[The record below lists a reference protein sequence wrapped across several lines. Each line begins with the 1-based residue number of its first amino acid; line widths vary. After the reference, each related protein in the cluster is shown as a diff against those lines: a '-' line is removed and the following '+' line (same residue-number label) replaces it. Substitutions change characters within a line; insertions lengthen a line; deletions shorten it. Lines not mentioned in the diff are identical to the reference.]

1 VADLIA
7 FLRARLDE
15 DWAAAQDLWLP
26 EELMGTVA
34 DTKCVLADVDAKRQI
49 IDDWWES
56 VRDRY
61 ERLSDDELHDRRAQN
76 WSFQS

>member
-1 VADLIA
+1 
-7 FLRARLDE
+7 
-15 DWAAAQDLWLP
+15 
-26 EELMGTVA
+26 
-34 DTKCVLADVDAKRQI
+34 VLADVDAKRQI

-61 ERLSDDELHDRRAQN
+61 EGLSDDELHDRRAQN